1 MKWSKQKDLEYS
13 MLSYCLGNK
22 PPCKLEELRM
32 IREWAPK
39 ELRQKGTG
47 KIAEMAVAQVMAKLG
62 YPDAR
67 KVRRGNVWTDLSHDK
82 WPFHI
87 EVKSL
92 GYYSVGTAPEKI
104 DSIPRKFAHMDKKIL
119 VVFCA
124 GMMFEKNVKEIIE
137 NKTPGAQRFR
147 EYAKDAVADW
157 VTFPQLESWVTARL
171 SADKHSSDDT
181 AEKGPSQSP

>member
-1 MKWSKQKDLEYS
+1 MQG
-13 MLSYCLGNK
+13 YCGGNK

-39 ELRQKGTG
+39 EQRQKGTG
-47 KIAEMAVAQVMAKLG
+47 KIAEMAVAEVMAKLG

-119 VVFCA
+119 VVLCA
-124 GMMFEKNVKEIIE
+124 GMMFEKNVKEILE

-147 EYAKDAVADW
+147 EYAKDVVADW

-171 SADKHSSDDT
+171 SVDTHSSGDT